1 MDPSGSAMPPPLFS
15 RRCRS
20 VSFWWCFFSSSSDSY
35 GLCGRLLGKLRGFWW
50 LVGCRRRLCLRTVEE
65 TADSASQSSGSL
77 RFVSIVEW
85 CSFDGRSI
93 HGDGGSPG
101 DDSFP
106 AWLLLDRCIRGGARD
121 SSDLW
126 EGVRC
131 SLWLWRYVATG
142 PLWDG
147 LALKV
152 HRWRFYWLAW
162 TLRCSD
168 VPDNMIRLLPH
179 ITDQRRC
186 KILFFELILCYK
198 SS

>member
-106 AWLLLDRCIRGGARD
+106 AWLLLDRVHKRRSTWFFGLVR
-121 SSDLW
+121 
-126 EGVRC
+126 RC
-131 SLWLWRYVATG
+131 SVFFMA
-142 PLWDG
+142 
-147 LALKV
+147 LALCG
-152 HRWRFYWLAW
+152 HGTPLRWFSFEGTPVTVLLAGMD
-162 TLRCSD
+162 TPL
-168 VPDNMIRLLPH
+168 
-179 ITDQRRC
+179 
-186 KILFFELILCYK
+186 
-198 SS
+198 